1 MSSLLILTTS
11 NATASNRQRHERL
24 QIWYEC
30 TQIRKRRT
38 RTATARKHF
47 PSLSLREQRSDREE
61 RREYLQFCLLA
72 GAREAW
78 LAIKYCPFPHT
89 HTHTQKSRERN
100 NRPLLEFVFAENHEQ
115 GY

>member
-38 RTATARKHF
+38 RTATARKHLSS
-47 PSLSLREQRSDREE
+47 PSLRKQRSDREE
-61 RREYLQFCLLA
+61 RREYLQSCLLA
-72 GAREAW
+72 GAREGLW

-89 HTHTQKSRERN
+89 HTKKNLERETTD
-100 NRPLLEFVFAENHEQ
+100 PC
-115 GY
+115 

>member
-11 NATASNRQRHERL
+11 NAAASNRQRHERL
-24 QIWYEC
+24 QICYEC

-61 RREYLQFCLLA
+61 RREYLQSCLLA
-72 GAREAW
+72 GAREGLW
-78 LAIKYCPFPHT
+78 LAIKYCPFPHA
-89 HTHTQKSRERN
+89 HTKKKSRERETTD
-100 NRPLLEFVFAENHEQ
+100 PC
-115 GY
+115 